1 MDKTFMFSR
10 CDLIVTVRMGLS
22 ELRKQA
28 KCLWYYVCLVI
39 SMKEDSAVILVHD
52 K

>member
-10 CDLIVTVRMGLS
+10 CDLIVTLRMGLS
-22 ELRKQA
+22 ILRKQA
-28 KCLWYYVCLVI
+28 KWLGYYVCLVI
-39 SMKEDSAVILVHD
+39 SMKEDSAVILVHN